1 MNNEKIN
8 NAKQFIEETFPI
20 WLQEFLDE
28 ANEAVEEGIQPPEV
42 DHLDIRYLIEVM
54 DNNEELEGILT
65 KMFHQ
70 YRPF

>member
-8 NAKQFIEETFPI
+8 NAEQFIRERFPF
-20 WLQEFLDE
+20 WLMEFLDE

-54 DNNEELEGILT
+54 DKHEDLEGILT
-65 KMFHQ
+65 KMFQ
-70 YRPF
+70 AYRPF

>member
-8 NAKQFIEETFPI
+8 NAEQFIRERFPF
-20 WLQEFLDE
+20 WLMEVLDM
-28 ANEAVEEGIQPPEV
+28 ANEAVEEDIQPPEV

-65 KMFHQ
+65 KMFHH